1 MVAVEPRKRKFHEVS
16 FLYFLCFS
24 WVCISWPNIFRG
36 NISFSVQMSH
46 AEILHAVLC
55 LDPTAVI
62 IYYECTVPW
71 LINLTRHISSTSE
84 PRLNYTNLNISHDTF
99 VIFQLKDLPANICLI
114 YILVKEFD
122 VQTLSA
128 NRLNPTISMIYYDI
142 SPCSTLVK
150 ISNAD
155 TLLADL
161 RLNPTTLKY
170 MILYIKCILYIK
182 YSSSRSLSPSH
193 HLENIWYC
201 ISNAYYA

>member
-1 MVAVEPRKRKFHEVS
+1 MF
-16 FLYFLCFS
+16 
-24 WVCISWPNIFRG
+24 
-36 NISFSVQMSH
+36 H
-46 AEILHAVLC
+46 AEILHAFLC

-99 VIFQLKDLPANICLI
+99 VIFQLKDLSANICLI

-161 RLNPTTLKY
+161 RLNPTTLKIFDVVY
-170 MILYIKCILYIK
+170 QMHMK
-182 YSSSRSLSPSH
+182 Y
-193 HLENIWYC
+193 NI
-201 ISNAYYA
+201 I